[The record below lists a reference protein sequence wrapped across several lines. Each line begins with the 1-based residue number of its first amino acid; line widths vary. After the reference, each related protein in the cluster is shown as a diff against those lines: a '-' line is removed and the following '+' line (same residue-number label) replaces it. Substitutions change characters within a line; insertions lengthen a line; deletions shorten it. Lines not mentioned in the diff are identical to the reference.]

1 MSNGKE
7 VEGDTGGIKVG
18 WDDGLELGIKDN
30 MELDTKDGI
39 QFDIK
44 HVVKSAQIALL
55 K

>member
-1 MSNGKE
+1 
-7 VEGDTGGIKVG
+7 VEGDAGSIKVG
-18 WDDGLELGIKDN
+18 WDYGLELGIKDN